1 MGLLNNLLK
10 QVDKAAPGIVD
21 QLKKAIETEVAKPR
35 PESKPETRQD
45 YGSDEH
51 GNNPRENYSDL
62 QWREYFRAI
71 IASQYPLM
79 TVREDVPVTDI
90 AGYAEDVFQI
100 YETRP
105 RQVYKAEW
113 GQPYTFVLYAA
124 GTPKGVVMLGNGHSH
139 DENVKYLV
147 ARKYSQKAGL
157 PYINFYTQ
165 MPNEREYVVSRLQR
179 FLGA

>member
-1 MGLLNNLLK
+1 MGLLNKLFN
-10 QVDKAAPGIVD
+10 QVSQAAPGLAD
-21 QLKKAIETEVAKPR
+21 QLKKAMEAELTKPKAN
-35 PESKPETRQD
+35 PESKAQQD
-45 YGSDEH
+45 FGYDKF
-51 GNNPRENYSDL
+51 GNNPREDYSDQ
-62 QWREYFRAI
+62 QWRDYFRAI

-79 TVREDVPVTDI
+79 TIKEDVPVTDI

-105 RQVYKAEW
+105 QQVYKAEW
-113 GQPYTFVLYAA
+113 GQPYTFVLYS
-124 GTPKGVVMLGNGHSH
+124 GGVPRGVVMLGKGHSH

-165 MPNEREYVVSRLQR
+165 MPNEREYVVSRLHR